1 MRSDELVRLMNE
13 YVGMEL
19 ILLSLH
25 DGVCPWKL
33 SLLLLNYLLH
43 FLNFI
48 PSASSLYL
56 VPNFSIMGDYV
67 DTARLDWTLGFGVPL
82 L

>member
-25 DGVCPWKL
+25 DGVCSWKL
-33 SLLLLNYLLH
+33 SLLLLDCLPH
-43 FLNFI
+43 FFNFI
-48 PSASSLYL
+48 P
-56 VPNFSIMGDYV
+56 
-67 DTARLDWTLGFGVPL
+67 
-82 L
+82 